1 MVPVRFLAAFALI
14 TASVLGPAEPSTAV
28 PGPRAPLTS
37 WAASSSM
44 SPAVAPATSPT
55 DPTDP
60 TDPTSVEGAAAT
72 TNRYVPV
79 TPTRVLDTRSG
90 VGAPVGPVAPG
101 ASLLL
106 RIVGSSAPVPAGAT
120 AVVLNLTVTEP
131 QGPTFVTVHPDGEAL
146 PTASSLN
153 IDYAGQTVA
162 NLVTAR
168 LGGGAV
174 RIYSQTATHL
184 VADVAG
190 YYVPSTSSAGGRFV
204 PTTPTRVLD
213 TRVGP
218 GRTGSL
224 GAGEALDLDVGR
236 AAGLPADAAA
246 VVLNL
251 TATEP
256 ADAGFLSVTPKGA
269 PLGRVSNLNITRP
282 RQTIANQVI
291 VPLQNGVVTVFAAV
305 PTHVVVDLGGWY
317 TGPSSGGSTAG
328 LFVPLSP
335 GRLLDTRDATN
346 SPRLG
351 MKPAPDDT
359 VDVTAGGRLDTPSS
373 GVAAVVVNATAT
385 ATDAAGFLTLF
396 AAGLGRPLAS
406 NLNADNPGQT
416 VPNHAVVPVSS
427 AGVSFYTSSGAHLI
441 VDVAGYFTGATPPAP
456 SGYRPSFGTSPT
468 TGPHNFLYRM
478 SDGSFARWDPC
489 SPITFKVNYSG
500 APPFA
505 RSEVAKAVAKL
516 EAVSGLDL
524 VDTGETAG
532 GNDRTPPPGTKA
544 VISFV
549 SPAEN
554 PSIAGVAGL
563 GGGAYYPPWNG
574 LDAYVAQGFVHIN
587 ETLTYSEGTGP
598 TGLEGLLLHELGH
611 MVGLDHVDSVAE
623 VMYPTMHNLPYA
635 GYGPGDRQGLW
646 SLGVIRGCL
655 NTGASTFATQSL
667 GDPAARRPVTV
678 STPQSPGRSPVL
690 VSFCGIAPSDE
701 ATDPTGTRP
710 VWAEVGTTGHPDLH
724 PPATATGG
732 PAAQL

>member
-1 MVPVRFLAAFALI
+1 VSARFFAVFALL
-14 TASVLGPAEPSTAV
+14 TASVLGPAEPSSAAARPRVPLSSWTASTAAPV
-28 PGPRAPLTS
+28 P
-37 WAASSSM
+37 AA
-44 SPAVAPATSPT
+44 A
-55 DPTDP
+55 
-60 TDPTSVEGAAAT
+60 AAAT
-72 TNRYVPV
+72 TNRFVPV

-90 VGAPVGPVAPG
+90 VGAPAGPLTPG
-101 ASLLL
+101 GSLRL
-106 RIVGSSAPVPAGAT
+106 RIVGSAAPVPTGAT

-131 QGPTFVTVHPDGEAL
+131 QGPTFVTVYPDGDAV

-162 NLVTAR
+162 NLVTVR
-168 LGGGAV
+168 LGSGAV
-174 RIYSQTATHL
+174 RIFSQASTHL

-190 YYVPSTSSAGGRFV
+190 YYVPSASSAAGRLV
-204 PTTPTRVLD
+204 PTTPTRLLD
-213 TRVGP
+213 TRSGP
-218 GRTGSL
+218 GRTGAL
-224 GAGEALDLDVGR
+224 GAGEALDLDVAR

-256 ADAGFLSVTPKGA
+256 AAGGFLSVTPKGA
-269 PLGRVSNLNITRP
+269 PLGRVSNLNIARP
-282 RQTIANQVI
+282 GQTIANQVI
-291 VPLQNGVVTVFAAV
+291 VPLQNGAVTVFAAV
-305 PTHVVVDLGGWY
+305 AAHVVIDLGGWY
-317 TGPSSGGSTAG
+317 TGPTSGTSTDG

-335 GRLLDTRDATN
+335 GLLLDTRDGTN
-346 SPRLG
+346 SPRFG

-359 VDVTAGGRLDTPSS
+359 IDVTVGGRLGAPAS
-373 GVAAVVVNATAT
+373 GMAAVVVNATAT

-406 NLNADNPGQT
+406 NLNADLPGQT
-416 VPNHAVVPVSS
+416 VPNHAIVPVSS
-427 AGVSFYTSSGAHLI
+427 AGASFYTSSGAHLI
-441 VDVAGYFTGATPPAP
+441 VDLAGYFTGSTPPAP
-456 SGYRPSFGTSPT
+456 NGYRPSLGTAPT

-478 SDGSFARWDPC
+478 ADGSFARWDPC
-489 SPITFKVNYSG
+489 SPITYKVNYSG

-505 RSEVAKAVAKL
+505 RSELARAVAKL

-524 VDTGETAG
+524 VDTGETTG
-532 GNDRTPPPGTKA
+532 GNDRTPPPGTKV

-554 PSIAGVAGL
+554 PGIASVAGL

-611 MVGLDHVDSVAE
+611 MIGLDHVDSSAE

-646 SLGVIRGCL
+646 SLGVVRGCL

-667 GDPAARRPVTV
+667 GDPGARRPVSV
-678 STPQSPGRSPVL
+678 SSPQAAGRTPVL
-690 VSFCGIAPSDE
+690 VSFCGIAPAGA
-701 ATDPTGTRP
+701 ATDPAGNGPR
-710 VWAEVGTTGHPDLH
+710 WAEVGTSAHPDLH
-724 PPATATGG
+724 RPAPTGTT
-732 PAAQL
+732 PAQL

>member
-1 MVPVRFLAAFALI
+1 VVSVRFLAAFALI

-28 PGPRAPLTS
+28 PAPRAPLTS
-37 WAASSSM
+37 WAASS
-44 SPAVAPATSPT
+44 PVAGDAAPV
-55 DPTDP
+55 DPTP
-60 TDPTSVEGAAAT
+60 AEGAAAT

-79 TPTRVLDTRSG
+79 TPTRVLDTRVG

-106 RIVGSSAPVPAGAT
+106 RIVGSAAPVPAGAT

-174 RIYSQTATHL
+174 RIYSQTAAHL

-190 YYVPSTSSAGGRFV
+190 YYVPSNSTAGGRFV
-204 PTTPTRVLD
+204 PTTPTRLLD
-213 TRVGP
+213 TRSGP
-218 GRTGSL
+218 GRTGAL
-224 GAGEALDLDVGR
+224 GAGDALDLDVGR

-256 ADAGFLSVTPKGA
+256 AAAGFLSVTPKGA
-269 PLGRVSNLNITRP
+269 PLGRVSNLNIARP
-282 RQTIANQVI
+282 GQTIANQVI
-291 VPLQNGVVTVFAAV
+291 VPLQNGVITVFAAV

-317 TGPSSGGSTAG
+317 TGPSSGSSTDG

-359 VDVTAGGRLDTPSS
+359 IDVTAGGRLGAPSS
-373 GVAAVVVNATAT
+373 GVAAVVINATAT

-406 NLNADNPGQT
+406 NLNTDAPGQT

-427 AGVSFYTSSGAHLI
+427 AGVSYYTSSGAHLI
-441 VDVAGYFTGATPPAP
+441 VDLAGYFTGTTPAAP

-468 TGPHNFLYRM
+468 TGPHSFLYRM

-524 VDTGETAG
+524 VDAGETAG
-532 GNDRTPPPGTKA
+532 GNDRTPPAGTKA

-611 MVGLDHVDSVAE
+611 MVGLDHVESAVE

-655 NTGASTFATQSL
+655 NTGASTFAAQSL

-678 STPQSPGRSPVL
+678 STPQAAGRAPVL

-701 ATDPTGTRP
+701 AIDATGNRP
-710 VWAEVGTTGHPDLH
+710 MWAEVGTTGHPALH
-724 PPATATGG
+724 PPAVAAGG
-732 PAAQL
+732 PTAQL